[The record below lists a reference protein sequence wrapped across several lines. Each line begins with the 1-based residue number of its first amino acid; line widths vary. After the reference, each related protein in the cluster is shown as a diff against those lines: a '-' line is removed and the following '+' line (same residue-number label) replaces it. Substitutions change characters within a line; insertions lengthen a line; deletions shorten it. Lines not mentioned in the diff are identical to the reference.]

1 MSKRLILILTLAFV
15 VGISFAAFAEVQNV
29 KVSGDITI
37 GGVYRNNFDLA
48 KTPTAVLIN
57 ANDSGN
63 KQSIYSDKEADFLT
77 ITRVRVDADLTDNVA
92 VCVRLLNE
100 RNWNGESNANL
111 SENNRNI
118 GLNTVNAQEEDEI
131 TLDLAY
137 ITLKEFLYSP
147 LTVTAGRQEMR
158 FGNGWIVGDPDTNG
172 YALRSALAE
181 GDLSARKS
189 FDAFRATLDYNP
201 LVVDMIFA
209 KIAENNTVLN
219 DDITLSGI
227 NANYALDKNTTIE
240 GFFFSK
246 ITGTNAAAAT
256 NLDLPAPA
264 ALAGTFADFNKADKV
279 FTVGSRVVNKTVK
292 NLTIDAQAAYQF
304 GSYNPKFD
312 PNALIVN
319 QGVGLNQDNAGQ
331 GIRKAWGLEAMA
343 TYDLKDIQKIAK
355 YKPAIS
361 AAYVYLSGEARDR
374 GGDKAYGG
382 WDPMFEDQTF
392 GHIINAVMKFTN
404 TSLTGLSL
412 QAKPM
417 DDITA
422 KLDYVTAWFNKGYS
436 DQTLAELSGVSNSRN
451 FNMGKSKHIGQEID
465 LTLTYDYTEDVQFSL
480 LSGILLTGKSINPG
494 RNINSLATGVPGMAH
509 DLNRATATEVVGTMK
524 VTF

>member
-37 GGVYRNNFDLA
+37 GGVYRDRFSLT
-48 KTPTAVLIN
+48 KTPTQILVPTGG
-57 ANDSGN
+57 ANDFNGN
-63 KQSIYSDKEADFLT
+63 QATYSAKEKDFFT
-77 ITRVRVDADLTDNVA
+77 ITRVRIDADLTDNVA

-100 RNWNGESNANL
+100 RNWNGESIAGLN
-111 SENNRNI
+111 ENNRNI
-118 GLNTVNAQEEDEI
+118 GLNTANGQEEDEI
-131 TLDLAY
+131 ALDLAY
-137 ITLKEFLYSP
+137 VTLKEFLYSP
-147 LTVTAGRQEMR
+147 LTVTVGRQEIR
-158 FGNGWIVGDPDTNG
+158 FGNGWIIGDPDTNG
-172 YALRSALAE
+172 YALKSALAE
-181 GDLSARKS
+181 GDLSVRKS

-227 NANYALDKNTTIE
+227 NANYAVDKNTTIE

-246 ITGTNAAAAT
+246 ITGTNAPAAT
-256 NLDLPAPA
+256 NLDAVAVPSR
-264 ALAGTFADFNKADKV
+264 FNNKADKV

-292 NLTIDAQAAYQF
+292 NLTVDAQGAFQF
-304 GSYNPKFD
+304 GTYNPKFD
-312 PNALIVN
+312 PNATTRSAVAGNL
-319 QGVGLNQDNAGQ
+319 QHNAGQ
-331 GIRKAWGLEAMA
+331 GARRAWGVEAMA
-343 TYDLKDIQKIAK
+343 TYELKDIQKIAK

-361 AAYVYLSGEARDR
+361 AAYQYLSGESRDR
-374 GGDKAYGG
+374 VGDKTYHG

-392 GHIINAVMKFTN
+392 GHILNAIMQSTN
-404 TSLTGLSL
+404 MTLTGLSF

-422 KLDYVTAWFNKGYS
+422 KVDYVTAWFNKRYY
-436 DQTLAELSGVSNSRN
+436 DQTLTELSGVSNTTV
-451 FNMGKSKHIGQEID
+451 FNMGKTKHIGQELD

-480 LSGILLTGKSINPG
+480 LGGVLFPSKSINPG
-494 RNINSLATGVPGMAH
+494 RNINADAGAVGNAH
-509 DLNRATATEVVGTMK
+509 DLNRATASEIVGTMK